1 MGKSLASP
9 SPSPYLAPSLP
20 SVVRPTTPSRR
31 SSYLSD
37 LDVLQD
43 DADDHPDGR
52 LRAVSR
58 TVRGWS
64 DLVVAK
70 VEENAGL
77 CLIALSQGL
86 VCPLACY
93 RARPKANP
101 RDIMVLTA
109 TPR

>member
-1 MGKSLASP
+1 MGKSLAS

-43 DADDHPDGR
+43 DAGGHPEGR
-52 LRAVSR
+52 LRGVSR
-58 TVRGWS
+58 AVRRWS
-64 DLVVAK
+64 DVVVAK

-86 VCPLACY
+86 VSPLPLLPCT
-93 RARPKANP
+93 PV
-101 RDIMVLTA
+101 VLTA
-109 TPR
+109 NRGKPLSSSLV